1 MPKIIE
7 NVRGLLID
15 ETKKQ
20 IQENG
25 YESVT
30 IRSIARGCQIGLGT
44 FYNYFKS
51 KDVLIATYLLEE
63 WEVRLERINAQVEF
77 DVEPMQLV
85 KIMYDELN
93 GFMKNNMAVFTAEG
107 AQKAFSTS
115 IRTYHNMLIEQM
127 SAPLFAVC
135 ERCGYEN
142 AKFLSQ
148 FVAEAILTWTVA
160 KKDYDEIAS
169 IICKLF
175 VK

>member
-1 MPKIIE
+1 MPKIIPNARE
-7 NVRGLLID
+7 NLI
-15 ETKKQ
+15 EEARNQ
-20 IQENG
+20 IEVNG
-25 YESVT
+25 YDSVT

-63 WEVRLERINAQVEF
+63 WEQRVERINAQAEF
-77 DVEPMQLV
+77 DIEPMQLV
-85 KIMYDELN
+85 KIMHDELN
-93 GFMKNNMAVFTAEG
+93 GFMKNNMAVFTAAD

-148 FVAEAILTWTVA
+148 FVAEAILTWTIA

>member
-1 MPKIIE
+1 MPKIIPNARE
-7 NVRGLLID
+7 NLIL
-15 ETKKQ
+15 EAKNQ
-20 IQENG
+20 IEING
-25 YESVT
+25 YDSVT

-63 WEVRLERINAQVEF
+63 WEQRVERINAQAENET
-77 DVEPMQLV
+77 DPMQLV
-85 KIMYDELN
+85 KTIHSELY

-115 IRTYHNMLIEQM
+115 IRTYHNMLIEQI
-127 SAPLFAVC
+127 STPLSKVC

-142 AKFLSQ
+142 AEFLAQ
-148 FVAEAILTWTVA
+148 FVSESILTWTIA
-160 KKDYDEIAS
+160 KKDFSEIAS
-169 IICKLF
+169 VISKLF